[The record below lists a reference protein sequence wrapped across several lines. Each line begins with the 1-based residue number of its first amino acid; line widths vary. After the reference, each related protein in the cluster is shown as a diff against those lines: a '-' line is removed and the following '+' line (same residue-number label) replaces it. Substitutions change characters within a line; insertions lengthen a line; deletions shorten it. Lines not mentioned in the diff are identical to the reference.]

1 LQTNYVHHIQA
12 KILQKLLYTESSTYA
27 GMRPAGVE
35 SNHFA
40 YHLEQ
45 LIKEKLITKDG
56 KQYTLSPSG
65 LAYIDR
71 LSQGKMVER
80 LQPHIVTAIDLT
92 TPDGKTLLFQRRFQP
107 YIYLWGFPLG
117 KIHYDESIADAAARE
132 LTEKTGLAGIPLTH
146 RGMVY
151 IEAQKQG
158 TTISK
163 VLYHVFHGD
172 APHELPTQTP
182 ELRGACRWADH
193 TSFDAAELMPGFV
206 RIKQLLMA
214 TGPLFFN
221 EVTEQLAMTQ
231 IPATQ

>member
-1 LQTNYVHHIQA
+1 MYA
-12 KILQKLLYTESSTYA
+12 ESSNYA
-27 GMRPAGVE
+27 GMRPDGVE

-45 LIKEKLITKDG
+45 LIKAKLIMKEG
-56 KQYTLSPSG
+56 KQYALSPAG

-92 TPDGKTLLFQRRFQP
+92 TPDGKTLLFKRRFQP
-107 YIYLWGFPLG
+107 YIHLLGFPLG
-117 KIHYDESIADAAARE
+117 KVHYDECIADAALRE
-132 LTEKTGLAGIPLTH
+132 LAEKTGLTGIQLTH

-151 IEAQKQG
+151 IDAQKQG

-172 APHELPTQTP
+172 VPAELPTTTP
-182 ELRGACRWADH
+182 EQRGECLWADPAGY
-193 TSFDAAELMPGFV
+193 TDAELMPGFNAV
-206 RIKQLLMA
+206 KQLLA
-214 TGPLFFN
+214 TSDGLFFA
-221 EVTEQLAMTQ
+221 EFTVA
-231 IPATQ
+231 IG